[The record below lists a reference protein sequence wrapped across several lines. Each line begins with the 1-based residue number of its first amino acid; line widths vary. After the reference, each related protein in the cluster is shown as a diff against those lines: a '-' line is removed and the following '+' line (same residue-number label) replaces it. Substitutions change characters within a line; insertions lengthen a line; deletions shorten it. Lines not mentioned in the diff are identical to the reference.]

1 MAIGSC
7 RTNDENIPNNTDRP
21 GCLRG
26 PCLCAVRRLAPRD
39 LLVGGGCADCNGDI
53 LMHHYDLERE
63 MLRQIFN
70 NTAKPI
76 ETIQEIE
83 CGTCLEAWGRDD
95 CPYSFGT
102 VEMVEGEGAKVFE

>member
-1 MAIGSC
+1 
-7 RTNDENIPNNTDRP
+7 
-21 GCLRG
+21 
-26 PCLCAVRRLAPRD
+26 
-39 LLVGGGCADCNGDI
+39 
-53 LMHHYDLERE
+53 MHHYDLERE

>member
-1 MAIGSC
+1 MDTTREVARYITG
-7 RTNDENIPNNTDRP
+7 IKM
-21 GCLRG
+21 
-26 PCLCAVRRLAPRD
+26 PCD

-95 CPYSFGT
+95 CPYSGCRFRGLRGKNG
-102 VEMVEGEGAKVFE
+102 VSGRPKRS